1 MVLGCGFIKE
11 RRRAVF
17 GVKFDV
23 LKVRVFAQGVGVF
36 AVKFYE
42 PKSQSKI
49 CVFASNL
56 AARASKFENIQ
67 T

>member
-23 LKVRVFAQGVGVF
+23 LKVRVFARGVGVF
-36 AVKFYE
+36 AVKIYE
-42 PKSQSKI
+42 PKAWVK
-49 CVFASNL
+49 FAFL
-56 AARASKFENIQ
+56 LQI
-67 T
+67 